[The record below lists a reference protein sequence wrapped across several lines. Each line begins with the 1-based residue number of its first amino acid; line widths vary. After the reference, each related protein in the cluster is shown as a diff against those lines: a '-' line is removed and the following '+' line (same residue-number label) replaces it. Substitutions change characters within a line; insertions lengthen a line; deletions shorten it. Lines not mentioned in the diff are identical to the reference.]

1 MQSTCSFFVNL
12 GFIMVKNDVVPSI
25 INQNPICITLKDVEM
40 ILFKCKFDQ
49 QHLKEH
55 Q

>member
-25 INQNPICITLKDVEM
+25 INQNPIFVCSKTITPAAEDVEM
-40 ILFKCKFDQ
+40 THIQ
-49 QHLKEH
+49 MQI
-55 Q
+55 